1 MSSEP
6 DAPAR
11 DPDVDPPPQG
21 TAPPGTGVAALHP
34 GERLLRGK
42 WGWLDFLIVGPVLAT
57 SVWYYVGTPLA
68 TWLLLHNRP
77 IQAALIRGAVAAMIL
92 SGAEV
97 RTSNV
102 SLWLALLAPLPIT
115 WFTDPCYYLGGRR
128 YGRVLIDFLCRTD
141 PRWTRRVARGERI
154 FGRFSGWAVFL
165 SPSLWL
171 PGGVFYFLAGETR
184 MPFWRFIL
192 LDGAGEIA
200 FIAEIVAIGYFIG
213 KPAETFV
220 NSLSGY
226 SLWIILGTV
235 ALVVA
240 FSALG
245 GPRRGK
251 VTPGP
256 VL

>member
-6 DAPAR
+6 EAPAR
-11 DPDVDPPPQG
+11 DPDPVVL
-21 TAPPGTGVAALHP
+21 TP
-34 GERLLRGK
+34 GERLLGGK
-42 WGWLDFLIVGPVLAT
+42 WGWLDFVIVGPVAAST
-57 SVWYYVGTPLA
+57 VWYYVGTPLS
-68 TWLLLHNRP
+68 TWLILHNRAV
-77 IQAALIRGAVAAMIL
+77 QAALLRGAVAAMIL

-97 RTSNV
+97 RTGNV
-102 SLWLALLAPLPIT
+102 GLWAALLAPLPIT
-115 WFTDPCYYLGGRR
+115 WCTDPCYYLAGRR

-154 FGRFSGWAVFL
+154 FARLSGWAVFL
-165 SPSLWL
+165 SPSFWL

-184 MPFWRFIL
+184 MPFWRFII
-192 LDGAGEIA
+192 LDGLGEMT

-220 NSLSGY
+220 NSLSAY

-235 ALVVA
+235 VLLVVI
-240 FSALG
+240 SALG
-245 GPRRGK
+245 GRRGRVNPK
-251 VTPGP
+251 P